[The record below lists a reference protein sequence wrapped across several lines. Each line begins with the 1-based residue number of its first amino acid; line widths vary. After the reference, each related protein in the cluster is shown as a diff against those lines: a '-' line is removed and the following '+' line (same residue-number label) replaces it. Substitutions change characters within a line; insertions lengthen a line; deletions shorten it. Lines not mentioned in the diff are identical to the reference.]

1 MKKGAAAVNF
11 EYFALRAACALVN
24 AMPYRMAAAVARFAA
39 RSAARVFG
47 YRRKR
52 TLERIESVFPGS
64 AARRLSASRRRAL
77 KTWRSRRSR

>member
-24 AMPYRMAAAVARFAA
+24 AMPYSMAAAVARFAA

-52 TLERIESVFPGS
+52 TLERIE
-64 AARRLSASRRRAL
+64 RA
-77 KTWRSRRSR
+77 KG